1 MGTPWTAIA
10 LGGTAIL
17 EALFGELFKPKGMK
31 KFQNETVAKGRSLL
45 ASPGYGQDVINAIF
59 GRGFENI
66 KLGGKA
72 VRDQTT
78 EAYSRQGMAGTGSEL
93 KAQRE
98 NMWSNQRLVTEA
110 MRDLLISSEAKK
122 QSDIALATQMLG
134 TVSGSAAGQQ
144 GPAISE
150 YVLSAILQGMMKPK
164 AAVDG
169 PNGGGEG
176 WLEIFNNYGAIKDR
190 GNFGSF
196 NWGAPI
202 PANPDAIMWT

>member
-31 KFQNETVAKGRSLL
+31 KFQNEAVAKGRSLL

-122 QSDIALATQMLG
+122 SSDIALAGQLLG

-150 YVLSAILQGMMKPK
+150 YVLNAILQGMMKPK

-190 GNFGSF
+190 GSFGSF

-202 PANPDAIMWT
+202 PGNPDAIWNG